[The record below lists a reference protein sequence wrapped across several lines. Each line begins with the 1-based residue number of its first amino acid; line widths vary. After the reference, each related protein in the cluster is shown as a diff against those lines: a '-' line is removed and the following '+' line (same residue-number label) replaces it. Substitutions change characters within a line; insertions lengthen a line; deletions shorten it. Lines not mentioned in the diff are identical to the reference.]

1 MYSEKISTFSFNI
14 LTGISVLW
22 EDFQMLEAISLGV
35 FQKKDV
41 LQNFVKFTGK
51 HLWQSLLFS
60 KVLKKRLWH
69 RCFLVNYANFL
80 RTPFSHLWETASGMP
95 NF

>member
-22 EDFQMLEAISLGV
+22 EDFQMLEAISLVV

-51 HLWQSLLFS
+51 H
-60 KVLKKRLWH
+60 
-69 RCFLVNYANFL
+69 
-80 RTPFSHLWETASGMP
+80 
-95 NF
+95 